1 MKLNLLGLAIP
12 LFLFFIGLEY
22 YYSKRKRKNLFQ
34 YAESIANLNVGIAER
49 LLDIFTTSLFFF
61 VFVYIHDHFA
71 LFNIKAGVIT
81 WLLLFLATDLVWYWY
96 HRLAHEINAFW
107 AVHVVHHQSEDF
119 NYTVSARITVFQAI
133 VRCMFW
139 SVLPLIG
146 FPPVMISIL
155 LLIHGLY
162 PFFYSYTSFG

>member
-61 VFVYIHDHFA
+61 VFFYIHDHFA

-81 WLLLFLATDLVWYWY
+81 WLLLF
-96 HRLAHEINAFW
+96 
-107 AVHVVHHQSEDF
+107 
-119 NYTVSARITVFQAI
+119 
-133 VRCMFW
+133 
-139 SVLPLIG
+139 
-146 FPPVMISIL
+146 
-155 LLIHGLY
+155 
-162 PFFYSYTSFG
+162 FGH